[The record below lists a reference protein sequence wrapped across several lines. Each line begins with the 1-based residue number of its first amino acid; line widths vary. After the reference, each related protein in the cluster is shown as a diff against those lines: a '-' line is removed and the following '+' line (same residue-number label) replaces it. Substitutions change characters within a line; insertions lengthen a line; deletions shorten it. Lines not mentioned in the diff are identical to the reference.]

1 MNTRELIEKINK
13 IAIDTPFQNSKIV
26 DHLEVIKLIEQL
38 DEPEKVV
45 VSEEEAK
52 FLKTFN
58 FRRESDVTKALYYV
72 SRTGFCYYLT
82 DGFDTE
88 LKGLS
93 EGFWDLE
100 NRKRLIRA
108 ILFGYEVEKEKRY
121 IVKMKGIDTN
131 SAYLKHQLQNNHW
144 YWGSLAECGAF
155 SPYHTKKEL
164 EADDFGWVF
173 DCEEIEIEEVE

>member
-1 MNTRELIEKINK
+1 MKKQELIKHIEDLPYKEG
-13 IAIDTPFQNSKIV
+13 PIV
-26 DHLEVIKLIEQL
+26 DKIDISRKGLLELVKQL
-38 DEPEKVV
+38 DEPQKVV

-93 EGFWDLE
+93 EGFRDLE

-108 ILFGYEVEKEKRY
+108 ILDGYEVEKEKRY
-121 IVKMKGIDTN
+121 RISMPKSRNYK
-131 SAYLKHQLQNNHW
+131 NHAQILCEKDGSIFWCGEW
-144 YWGSLAECGAF
+144 YPF
-155 SPYHTKKEL
+155 RTKFTRKEL
-164 EADDFGWVF
+164 EEAGFGEVF
-173 DCEEIEIEEVE
+173 NSTLFEVEEVE

>member
-93 EGFWDLE
+93 EGFRKLE

-121 IVKMKGIDTN
+121 LVKIKG
-131 SAYLKHQLQNNHW
+131 
-144 YWGSLAECGAF
+144 
-155 SPYHTKKEL
+155 
-164 EADDFGWVF
+164 
-173 DCEEIEIEEVE
+173 EIEEKFLVYGLGIKRYFFTRVYDSSKRNEHTRKQLEEAGFGEVFNSPLFEVEEVE

>member
-1 MNTRELIEKINK
+1 MNIKELIEKYEYLNHNYFRRV
-13 IAIDTPFQNSKIV
+13 DTS
-26 DHLEVIKLIEQL
+26 EVLRDLKQL
-38 DEPEKVV
+38 DEPQKVT

-93 EGFWDLE
+93 EGFRDLE
-100 NRKRLIRA
+100 NRKRLIKA
-108 ILFGYEVEKEKRY
+108 ILDGYEVNKEKRY
-121 IVKMKGIDTN
+121 LVKLKAVDQ
-131 SAYLKHQLQNNHW
+131 YLVSVKDENFLGFLQSRLRSKFTRKQL
-144 YWGSLAECGAF
+144 E
-155 SPYHTKKEL
+155 
-164 EADDFGWVF
+164 EAGFGWVF
-173 DCEEIEIEEVE
+173 DCEGIEIEEVEE

>member
-1 MNTRELIEKINK
+1 MNKQELIDYCNAIKENKNQFINC
-13 IAIDTPFQNSKIV
+13 IDVNRI
-26 DHLEVIKLIEQL
+26 IKRIEQL
-38 DEPEKVV
+38 DEQEKVV

-93 EGFWDLE
+93 EGFRDLE

-121 IVKMKGIDTN
+121 IIKLKGVPNGAKFLKYAKVTQEWYFGMKGHYSDREIRHTR
-131 SAYLKHQLQNNHW
+131 KQLEDA
-144 YWGSLAECGAF
+144 G
-155 SPYHTKKEL
+155 
-164 EADDFGWVF
+164 FGWVF
-173 DCEEIEIEEVE
+173 DCEGIEVEEVEE

>member
-1 MNTRELIEKINK
+1 MNKQELIGKYEYLNHNFFRRV
-13 IAIDTPFQNSKIV
+13 DTS
-26 DHLEVIKLIEQL
+26 EVLKDLKQL
-38 DEPEKVV
+38 DEPEKVK

-93 EGFWDLE
+93 EGFRDLE
-100 NRKRLIRA
+100 NRKRLISA
-108 ILFGYEVEKEKRY
+108 ILFGYEVEKEKLY
-121 IVKMKGIDTN
+121 QVKMKGNIEADKLVYGN
-131 SAYLKHQLQNNHW
+131 FVEKYFFAQKSNLPSVRN
-144 YWGSLAECGAF
+144 
-155 SPYHTKKEL
+155 YHTKKQL
-164 EADDFGWVF
+164 EKAGFGEVF
-173 DCEEIEIEEVE
+173 NSPLFEVEEVE

>member
-1 MNTRELIEKINK
+1 MNVKELIEKYEYLNHNYFRRV
-13 IAIDTPFQNSKIV
+13 DTSEILK
-26 DHLEVIKLIEQL
+26 DLRQL
-38 DEPEKVV
+38 DEPEKIV

-93 EGFWDLE
+93 EGFRDLE
-100 NRKRLIRA
+100 NRKRLISA

-121 IVKMKGIDTN
+121 RISMPKARNYKNHAQILCEEKGKIFWCGEWYRFKT
-131 SAYLKHQLQNNHW
+131 KH
-144 YWGSLAECGAF
+144 
-155 SPYHTKKEL
+155 TRKEL
-164 EADDFGWVF
+164 EDAGFGEVF
-173 DCEEIEIEEVE
+173 NSPLFEIEEVTE